1 MPDIKEIAK
10 TTMEEIERLLSTKTV
25 VGEPISVEGAT
36 IIPLVSFGF
45 GFGAGG
51 GSGKNEKTGEGDGGG
66 TGGGGGMQPVAVII
80 ITKDGVRVQPT
91 KPGATGLVEKI
102 AETIGNVQ
110 KAKAERA
117 AAEKNAGEP
126 SDG

>member
-25 VGEPISVEGAT
+25 VSEPISVEGAT
-36 IIPLVSFGF
+36 LIPLVAFGF

-66 TGGGGGMQPVAVII
+66 TGGGGGMRPVAVVV
-80 ITKDGVRVQPT
+80 ITEDGVRVQPIR
-91 KPGATGLVEKI
+91 PGATGLVEKI
-102 AETIGNVQ
+102 AESISRVREAKQ
-110 KAKAERA
+110 KKAKEEAE
-117 AAEKNAGEP
+117 G
-126 SDG
+126 

>member
-36 IIPLVSFGF
+36 LIPLVAFGF

-66 TGGGGGMQPVAVII
+66 TGGGGGMRPVAVIVV
-80 ITKDGVRVQPT
+80 TEDGVRVQPIR
-91 KPGATGLVEKI
+91 PGASGLMEKI
-102 AETIGNVQ
+102 AETITRVQ
-110 KAKAERA
+110 ESRKQKSKEQ
-117 AAEKNAGEP
+117 AAEG
-126 SDG
+126 